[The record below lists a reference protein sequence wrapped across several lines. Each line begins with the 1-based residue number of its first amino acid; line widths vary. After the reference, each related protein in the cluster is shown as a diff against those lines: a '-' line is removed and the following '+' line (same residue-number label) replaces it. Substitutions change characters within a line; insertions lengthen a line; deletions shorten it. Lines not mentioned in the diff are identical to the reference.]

1 MAFKFICFASVL
13 AFASAIEPTAQY
25 HKGAY
30 GVVPTVYKTH
40 VVEAEAPAQYEF
52 QYSVNDQHTGD
63 VKEQKES
70 RNGDSVR
77 GHYSLID
84 ADGHKRTVEYS
95 VDGDSGF
102 VAVVHREPVHG
113 YAPAKVV
120 TKVAAAPVYQAY
132 QAAPTHVYQQQ
143 YEAPKAAPVAY
154 QTYSAP
160 AVAKVAAPV
169 AYQTYT
175 APAVAK
181 VAAPVAYQTYTAP
194 AVAKVA
200 APVAYQTYTAPAVAK
215 VAEPV
220 AYQTYT
226 APAVAKV
233 ATPVVYSQAPVHQH
247 GYATHTAPLSAFKTV
262 AAPAPVVKVAA
273 APAPVYQQVHAASVA
288 KVTYQPVA
296 KVAVPAEGHSYV
308 TYSGPNSSYQY

>member
-1 MAFKFICFASVL
+1 M
-13 AFASAIEPTAQY
+13 AFASAVEPTAQY

-84 ADGHKRTVEYS
+84 ADGHRRTVEYS

-102 VAVVHREPVHG
+102 VAVVHREPVQG

-120 TKVAAAPVYQAY
+120 AKVPAAPVYQTY
-132 QAAPTHVYQQQ
+132 QAAPSHVYQQH
-143 YEAPKAAPVAY
+143 YEAPKVA
-154 QTYSAP
+154 TL
-160 AVAKVAAPV
+160 KVAAPV

-175 APAVAK
+175 APVAK
-181 VAAPVAYQTYTAP
+181 VAS
-194 AVAKVA
+194 
-200 APVAYQTYTAPAVAK
+200 
-215 VAEPV
+215 
-220 AYQTYT
+220 
-226 APAVAKV
+226 
-233 ATPVVYSQAPVHQH
+233 PVVYSQAPVHQH
-247 GYATHTAPLSAFKTV
+247 GYNTHTAPLSAYKTEAAV
-262 AAPAPVVKVAA
+262 AKVAYAAPVAKVLPAPTVYA
-273 APAPVYQQVHAASVA
+273 APTPVYQEVHAA
-288 KVTYQPVA
+288 PVA
-296 KVAVPAEGHSYV
+296 KVAVPAYQPVAKVAAAPAGHSYV